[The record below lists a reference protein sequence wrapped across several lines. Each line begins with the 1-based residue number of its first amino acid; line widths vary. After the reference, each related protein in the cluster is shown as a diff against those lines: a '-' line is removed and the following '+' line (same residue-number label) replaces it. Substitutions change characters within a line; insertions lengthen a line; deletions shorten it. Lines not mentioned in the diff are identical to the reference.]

1 MAMSSY
7 DAWVAG
13 AGGREALDEAMRR
26 RVTMPRAEYFQRIRP
41 RTEYFQ
47 RIRPRTE
54 YFQRIRPRTEYFQR
68 IRRQAIL
75 RAALQELVRAGLPE
89 PSPGWRDTVP
99 IDGLGSP
106 LRG

>member
-26 RVTMPRAEYFQRIRP
+26 RVTMPRA
-41 RTEYFQ
+41 EYFQ